1 MLVMPYLAFI
11 RWSIP
16 PFQIKLSIYLVSDD
30 NFHVAKNVLLIPSQ
44 DWVETEILSQYKK
57 MSLIRYVLVPG
68 LTVLVQTEML

>member
-16 PFQIKLSIYLVSDD
+16 HFQIKLSIYLVGDD

-44 DWVETEILSQYKK
+44 DWVETQILGQYKK
-57 MSLIRYVLVPG
+57 TSLISFNFRAFISGFIVFIPI
-68 LTVLVQTEML
+68 